1 MFIKGR
7 KRKLLQKVIGTQKK
21 SHTEKFLNKMFN
33 KNKDGLPTR
42 AQTCIRKSWLCS
54 EPCQ

>member
-7 KRKLLQKVIGTQKK
+7 KQKLLQKVIGTQKK

-33 KNKDGLPTR
+33 KNKDGLPT
-42 AQTCIRKSWLCS
+42 CVRKSWLCS